1 MRVPQ
6 GVTIWLAL
14 WRVSKDI
21 DRIAQADIASLG
33 LCFTDFGVLEILLHR
48 GPMPVNSIAETVM
61 ITSGSMTTAVDR
73 LVDRGLVRRT
83 AHPTDKRV
91 RMVELTA
98 EGRSLIEKAYGE
110 HAQTIERTFEV
121 LSAQER
127 SDLLSIL
134 LKLRR
139 HTRADG

>member
-48 GPMPVNSIAETVM
+48 GPLPVNTIADTVM

-110 HAQTIERTFEV
+110 HARTIERTFKV

-127 SDLLSIL
+127 SDLLAIL

-139 HTRADG
+139 HTRAG